1 MVLLRLHRPMAGIM
15 AGRMAGS
22 MAGSE
27 ERHSR
32 VKKEFDLELLAD
44 LEDRPESEIQQ
55 EILRTIRALDG
66 IAGATRLYS
75 VAGPKTVRTI
85 QRSAMRSL
93 QPMSQG
99 EFVLIGEESPQ

>member
-1 MVLLRLHRPMAGIM
+1 M
-15 AGRMAGS
+15 AGRLAGS
-22 MAGSE
+22 IAASRAGRLAGSE
-27 ERHSR
+27 ERHPR

-44 LEDRPESEIQQ
+44 LEDLPESEIQQ
-55 EILRTIRALDG
+55 EILRTIRALDD
-66 IAGATRLYS
+66 IAGATRLYAM
-75 VAGPKTVRTI
+75 AGPKTVRTI